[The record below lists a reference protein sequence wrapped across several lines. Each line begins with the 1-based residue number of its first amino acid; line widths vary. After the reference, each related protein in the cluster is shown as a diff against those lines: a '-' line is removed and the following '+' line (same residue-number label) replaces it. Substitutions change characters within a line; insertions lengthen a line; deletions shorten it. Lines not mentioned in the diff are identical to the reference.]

1 MPDGTLVRV
10 ITLVRGRDAGR
21 PTAVVS
27 GRAERPRVREPRL
40 PTVVASEAVGAFW
53 LVGDCSD
60 VVEGT
65 DGTLVVGGCSG
76 AYRAVVALGGRKE
89 GLE

>member
-1 MPDGTLVRV
+1 MLTWCAVFTFSHIHQAGVITEGTQRTSNRFFGSLRTVMPDGTLVRV

-40 PTVVASEAVGAFW
+40 PTVVASEAVGAF
-53 LVGDCSD
+53 
-60 VVEGT
+60 
-65 DGTLVVGGCSG
+65 
-76 AYRAVVALGGRKE
+76 
-89 GLE
+89 